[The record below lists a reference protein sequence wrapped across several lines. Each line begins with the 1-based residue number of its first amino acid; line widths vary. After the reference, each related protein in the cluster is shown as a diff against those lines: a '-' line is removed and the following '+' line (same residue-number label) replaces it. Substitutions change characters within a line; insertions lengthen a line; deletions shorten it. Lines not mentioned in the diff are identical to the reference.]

1 MDDPRGDMER
11 HEPPPSLWPIGF
23 AVGVVCLLV
32 GLIVSWVAVA
42 IGAVILVVC
51 GALWA
56 RDVATGG
63 SAPVGPAPEAGEG
76 EPAPDAPAVPAHK
89 GEAAMPEPAPGE
101 RFPRSVFLES
111 ATLGIGA
118 VIGGVVT
125 LPVIG
130 FAVLPAFVK
139 QHSHS
144 VDLGPIDNFPE
155 GEYQVATFLREPEQG
170 EVSRRTAFIRNN
182 GLLDGKPSF
191 TCISNRCAHL
201 GCPVQ
206 PGGPT
211 FDKKT
216 KKVVT
221 SSGHVSIIPS
231 LPAAGFICPCHGG
244 AYDQEGNRTAGPPVR
259 GLDRYEF
266 SIRNGHLILGNTF
279 SVASV
284 SGSGANA
291 EIHKYELAGP
301 GQHVDGPESW
311 LYPLQPPH

>member
-1 MDDPRGDMER
+1 VDDPRGDMER

-76 EPAPDAPAVPAHK
+76 EAAPDAPAVPAHK

-182 GLLDGKPSF
+182 GATDQGPSF
-191 TCISNRCAHL
+191 TIISNRCVHL

-206 PGGPT
+206 SGGPV
-211 FDKKT
+211 FDDRKKT
-216 KKVVT
+216 VK
-221 SSGHVSIIPS
+221 SDEGEIDLIPA

-244 AYDQEGNRTAGPPVR
+244 SYDQEGNRIAGPPVR
-259 GLDRYEF
+259 ALNRFEF
-266 SIRNGHLILGNTF
+266 SIVDGRLVLGNMY
-279 SVASV
+279 SVAEV
-284 SGSGANA
+284 EGSGKSAK
-291 EIHKYELAGP
+291 IVKYELAGP
-301 GQHVDGPESW
+301 GQHVDGPEAW
-311 LYPLQPPH
+311 LYPAQPPH